1 MKEYTLTNWQDFWK
15 VFDEL
20 IELLKTDNQEQ
31 IILEF
36 KDAQLYVN
44 GLTDGWF
51 DFKSAFEKSLQS
63 NKAKMTTDQIEI
75 ADFIILTINKSLGF
89 RTPS

>member
-1 MKEYTLTNWQDFWK
+1 MKDYTLTGWQDYWK
-15 VFDEL
+15 IFDEL
-20 IELLKTDNQEQ
+20 IELLKADNQEQ

-51 DFKSAFEKSLQS
+51 EFKSAFEKSLQANR
-63 NKAKMTTDQIEI
+63 NKITVDQTDI
-75 ADFIILTINKSLGF
+75 ADFLILTLNKSLTN
-89 RTPS
+89 R

>member
-1 MKEYTLTNWQDFWK
+1 MREYTLTSWQDFWK
-15 VFDEL
+15 IFDEL
-20 IELLKTDNQEQ
+20 IELLKTSNQDQ

-51 DFKSAFEKSLQS
+51 EFKSAFEKSLKS
-63 NKAKMTTDQIEI
+63 NKPKMTADQIEI
-75 ADFIILTINKSLGF
+75 ADFLILTLNKSLTN
-89 RTPS
+89 R